1 MIVTIKKVKIMATI
15 SIEVGKM
22 TSKKKREVYLLVRR
36 GESRSRVKSGVT
48 LAETEYSEKTGR
60 IKSVAKARLVE
71 QLKNELEDNL
81 EALEQG
87 SKINA
92 SDDAN
97 DIAERLVQKREIK
110 GVDFF
115 GFTED
120 WLNRSTI
127 KSAKNYKC
135 MLNTL
140 EKFNG
145 SRKLQFQEI
154 NVRFLKDF
162 ENYLLDRPRAKSMY
176 LGLIRHIFHE
186 AMLEFNTDEETLIK
200 TDPFRRYKAPKQ
212 VMKKGVR
219 ALTLEN
225 FMKIVNYKPQGGK
238 GRTMLAHDCFILSFC
253 LMGMN
258 SVDLYNVKKLERGIL
273 KYNRTKTKGRR
284 SDEAYIEVQVHP
296 FIKQLMTKWKGSGG
310 YVFNFHSR
318 YKHPEDFNR
327 ALNIG
332 LKTIGDELHMPGL
345 QFYQARHTFATL
357 SRNMMKFSKS
367 DVDEALNHVGSYDIA
382 DVYITKDFSII
393 NENNYKLIDRVFDLE
408 PTPMGI
414 KATAVPKKTKPVP
427 KKPKIASKE
436 AKTTSANV

>member
-1 MIVTIKKVKIMATI
+1 MATI

-87 SKINA
+87 SKISNT
-92 SDDAN
+92 DDAN

-115 GFTED
+115 SFTED
-120 WLNRSTI
+120 WLARAHS
-127 KSAKNYKC
+127 KSEKNYKC

-140 EKFNG
+140 AKFNG

-162 ENYLLDRPRAKSMY
+162 ENYLIDRPRAKSMY
-176 LGLIRHIFHE
+176 IGLIRHLFHE
-186 AMLEFNTDEETLIK
+186 AMIEFNTDEETLIK
-200 TDPFRRYKAPKQ
+200 SDPFRRYKAPKQ

-225 FMKIVNYKPQGGK
+225 FMKIVNYKPQVGK
-238 GRTMLAHDCFILSFC
+238 SRDMLAHDCFILSFC

-258 SVDLYNVKKLERGIL
+258 SVDLYNAKKLERGIL

-296 FIKQLMTKWKGSGG
+296 YMKQLMAKWKGTGG
-310 YVFNFHSR
+310 HVFNFHKR
-318 YKHPEDFNR
+318 FKHPEDFNR

-332 LKTIGDELHMPGL
+332 LKTIGDKLHIPGL

-357 SRNMMKFSKS
+357 SRNMMRFSKG

-382 DVYITKDFSII
+382 DVYIAKDFTII

-408 PTPMGI
+408 PTSMDV
-414 KATAVPKKTKPVP
+414 KAEAVPKKVKAKP
-427 KKPKIASKE
+427 KK
-436 AKTTSANV
+436 AKAIPQKAETVSNAHNL